1 MKLTSRQSQLIAALF
16 SLQQSAQETLWVA
29 SSEIVRSLDLGHGV
43 DPSGISRDWAALEE
57 NGLVLAEGST
67 RARRYR
73 LCTEST
79 AYLEWDLTRPP
90 ELRKPVAYNFDLL
103 KNYEPNVTSWLG
115 PDALAL
121 ISTELDYDPRDV
133 DPQDYRRVLNT
144 LIIDLSFAS
153 SVLENVNISWLDT
166 KTLIE
171 FGERPQGLNERELRI
186 VLNHKDA
193 IEFIRDHKEEVS
205 ISRRDIFDLYKL
217 ISAGLLGNPADAGRI
232 RKSAVFFDTSRYR
245 PIDNS
250 FVLEEQFNLFCVK
263 AALIKNP
270 HEQALFAMAMIPY
283 LQPFQDGNKR
293 TSRLAMNL
301 PLITAGLPPL
311 SFTSMKKRDYMFALL
326 ALYERGRVDFL
337 ANTYVKAYQGSAEK
351 YSQLMRYLGEG
362 GTLSSLDIEPQRP

>member
-1 MKLTSRQSQLIAALF
+1 MKLTFRQSQLLTALF
-16 SLQQSAQETLWVA
+16 SLNQAPQPTPWAA
-29 SSEIVRSLDLGHGV
+29 SSEIVTSLNFEHAV
-43 DPSGISRDWAALEE
+43 DPSGISRDWAVLEE
-57 NGLVLAEGST
+57 VGLIEAEGST

-73 LCTEST
+73 LRTKST

-90 ELRKPVAYNFDLL
+90 ELREPVAYNFALL
-103 KNYEPNVTSWLG
+103 RSYEPNVTNWLS
-115 PDALAL
+115 PEALEL
-121 ISTELDYDPRDV
+121 LSTQIDYDPGDV
-133 DPQDYRRVLNT
+133 DPHDYRRVLNT

-205 ISRRDIFDLYKL
+205 ISRRDIFDLHKI

-250 FVLEEQFNLFCVK
+250 FVLEEQFNLFCTK

-293 TSRLAMNL
+293 TSRLTMNL
-301 PLITAGLPPL
+301 PLINAGLPPL
-311 SFTSMKKRDYMFALL
+311 SFTAMKKRDYMFALL
-326 ALYERGRVDFL
+326 ALYERGRTDFL
-337 ANTYVKAYQGSAEK
+337 ADTYVRAYQGSAEK
-351 YSQLMRYLGEG
+351 YSQVMRFLGEG